1 MDFFL
6 DKILIKDLVARGIIG
21 IDSWER
27 STTQEIL
34 INIVIY
40 TDLKTAGQTDRIE
53 DTTSYSQVAQKIVR
67 HAETA
72 RRFTVEALAADIAW
86 LCLEET
92 SINRVDVRVEKPGAV
107 RFASSVGVEITR
119 TREDF
124 STRQAQISEKDSG
137 TILSDLANRLDK
149 P

>member
-1 MDFFL
+1 M
-6 DKILIKDLVARGIIG
+6 DKIIIKDLTARGIIG

-27 STTQEIL
+27 STPQEIL
-34 INIVIY
+34 INIVLY

-53 DTTSYSQVAQKIVR
+53 DTISYSQVAHTVTR

-72 RRFTVEALAADIAW
+72 MRFTVEALAADIAW
-86 LCLEET
+86 LCLEEP
-92 SINRVDVRVEKPGAV
+92 SIERVNVRVEKPRAV

-119 TREDF
+119 TRQDF
-124 STRQAQISEKDSG
+124 DTRQAQISEKDSG